1 MWIWYESHYVNLFY
15 PILKLWLF
23 LYPFKNNFYKYI
35 SNVRYILL
43 SGISLQKKMVKE
55 VTQHHYVW
63 WIKWRENFF
72 EEREGKEKQAG
83 RKHQELSSGH
93 FPKRSQE
100 AMEGMKLVME
110 ISNTEKH
117 PKKRNLQESSRQSG
131 RGAVRIHKL
140 HVSANRQQPSALL
153 PITPMHHTYI

>member
-1 MWIWYESHYVNLFY
+1 
-15 PILKLWLF
+15 
-23 LYPFKNNFYKYI
+23 
-35 SNVRYILL
+35 
-43 SGISLQKKMVKE
+43 
-55 VTQHHYVW
+55 
-63 WIKWRENFF
+63 
-72 EEREGKEKQAG
+72 
-83 RKHQELSSGH
+83 
-93 FPKRSQE
+93 
-100 AMEGMKLVME
+100 MEGMKLVME